1 MITSD
6 KLASLYPRAPKD
18 RLDSFVKD
26 GPAVLKQAGILDT
39 PNRLHFFL
47 AQLGHESGGLTIV
60 EENLNYS
67 ARRLME
73 VFPNRFPTAEV
84 AAACAGNPEAFGC
97 QVYGGRL
104 GNAKP
109 PSKDGYLFRGR
120 GYIQLTGRANYTT
133 VGAEAGLA
141 DLPDHPERAAMPRNA
156 LALAAAFWSLK
167 KINENA
173 DADDFAGCTRRVNG
187 GLIGMAER
195 RAWLDK
201 VRRVFADPPAK
212 QPDAATVL
220 AVQKRL
226 VKLGYTEVGAPDGDI
241 GRHTTSAIVRF
252 RQKNGL
258 PQGMIDDTL
267 LAALG
272 LS

>member
-18 RLDSFVKD
+18 RLDSFVND
-26 GPAVLKQAGILDT
+26 GPGVLKQAGITDT
-39 PNRLHFFL
+39 PNRLFFFL

-67 ARRLME
+67 AKRLMV
-73 VFPNRFPTAEV
+73 VFPKRFPTPE
-84 AAACAGNPEAFGC
+84 AAACAGNPEALGC

-104 GNAKP
+104 GNAKL

-120 GYIQLTGRANYTT
+120 GYIQLTGRANYTI
-133 VGAEAGLA
+133 VGDKAGIK
-141 DLPDHPERAAMPRNA
+141 DLPSNPDRAATPANA
-156 LALAAAFWSLK
+156 LALAAAFWTLK
-167 KINENA
+167 NINETA
-173 DADDFAGCTRRVNG
+173 DADDFVDCTRRVNG
-187 GLIGMAER
+187 GLIGIAER
-195 RAWLDK
+195 RAWLNK
-201 VRRVFADPPAK
+201 VRRVFADPPAN

-220 AVQKRL
+220 GVQKRL

-241 GRHTTSAIVRF
+241 GRHTTSAIARF

-258 PQGMIDDTL
+258 SPGMIDDQL
-267 LAALG
+267 LTALG

>member
-6 KLASLYPRAPKD
+6 TLASLYPRAA
-18 RLDSFVKD
+18 RNHLDSFARE
-26 GPAVLKQAGILDT
+26 GPAVLKHAGILET
-39 PNRLHFFL
+39 PNRLQFFL
-47 AQLGHESGGLTIV
+47 AQIGHESGGLTIV

-67 ARRLME
+67 AKRLME
-73 VFPNRFPTAEV
+73 VFPQRFPTL
-84 AAACAGNPEAFGC
+84 AAAGACAGNPEAFGC

-133 VGAEAGLA
+133 IGGIAGIDDLA
-141 DLPDHPERAAMPRNA
+141 DHPERAAAPGIA
-156 LALAAAFWSLK
+156 LALAAGFWTYK
-167 KINENA
+167 KINETA
-173 DADDFAGCTRRVNG
+173 DADDFVACTRRING

-195 RAWLDK
+195 RAWLAK
-201 VRRVFADPPAK
+201 VRRMLAEPPAK

-220 AVQKRL
+220 AVQKML
-226 VKLGYTEVGAPDGDI
+226 VKHGYPEVGAPDGQV
-241 GRHTTSAIVRF
+241 GRNTTAAIVRF
-252 RQKNGL
+252 RAKNGL
-258 PQGMIDDTL
+258 PDGLIDDAL

-272 LS
+272 LA

>member
-18 RLDSFVKD
+18 RLDSFAKD

-39 PNRLHFFL
+39 PNRLQFFL
-47 AQLGHESGGLTIV
+47 AQLGHESSGLTVV

-73 VFPNRFPTAEV
+73 VFPRRFPTAE
-84 AAACAGNPEAFGC
+84 AAATCAGNPQAFGC

-109 PSKDGYLFRGR
+109 PSLDGYLFRGR
-120 GYIQLTGRANYTT
+120 GYIQLTGRANYTI
-133 VGAEAGLA
+133 VGEKAGIK
-141 DLPDHPERAAMPRNA
+141 DLPAHPERAATPANA
-156 LALAAAFWSLK
+156 LALAAAFWTLK
-167 KINENA
+167 DINETA
-173 DADDFAGCTRRVNG
+173 DADDFLDCTRRVNG

-201 VRRVFADPPAK
+201 VRRVLADPPAT

-226 VKLGYTEVGAPDGDI
+226 VKLGYTEVGAPDGDV
-241 GRHTTSAIVRF
+241 GRHTTSAIARF
-252 RQKNGL
+252 RRQNGL
-258 PQGMIDDTL
+258 PEGLIDQAL
-267 LAALG
+267 LTALG